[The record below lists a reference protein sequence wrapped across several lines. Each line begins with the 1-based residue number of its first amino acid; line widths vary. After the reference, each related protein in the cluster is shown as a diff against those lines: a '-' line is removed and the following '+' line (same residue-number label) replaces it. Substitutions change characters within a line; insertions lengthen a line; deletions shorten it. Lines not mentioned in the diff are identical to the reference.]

1 MTDSPE
7 AVMARTINP
16 TCWNYGDLPRVQDEV
31 YLAGARGEA
40 NRQAK
45 EMHAALRAA
54 GFAIVPREPTE
65 KMLKAPRGRI
75 PARPMS
81 VAEIWQIMLAA
92 LEDSDT

>member
-7 AVMARTINP
+7 AVMARVINP

-40 NRQAK
+40 NRQAR

-54 GFAIVPREPTE
+54 GFAIVPREPTAE
-65 KMLKAPRGRI
+65 MLERMWGGEGT
-75 PARPMS
+75 ARHRYYGLLAS
-81 VAEIWQIMLAA
+81 AEATDQ
-92 LEDSDT
+92 